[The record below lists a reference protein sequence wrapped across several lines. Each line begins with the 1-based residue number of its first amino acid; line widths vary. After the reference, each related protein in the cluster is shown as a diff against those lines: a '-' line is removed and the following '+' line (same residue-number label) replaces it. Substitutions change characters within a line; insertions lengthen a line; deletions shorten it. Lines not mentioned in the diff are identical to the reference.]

1 MKKIKLKP
9 YCQCVQLYSG
19 TMTTYGRETTTKDGI
34 KCDKCEHFVAWK
46 NPESVGKRN
55 IIKPNAKKVKKDM
68 DNFFLEEYSIGL

>member
-46 NPESVGKRN
+46 NPQRLLNRMK
-55 IIKPNAKKVKKDM
+55 KKTAKEQKKAEDS
-68 DNFFLEEYSIGL
+68 FYFEEYSVGC